1 MATDRLKIYN
11 GALLIC
17 GVRSI
22 ASLTVDEEARY
33 LLDDVWNDGG
43 VDHCL
48 SEGQW
53 RFAIRTQQIDYDAS
67 IQPDFGLRH
76 GFPKST
82 DWLLTS
88 AVCSD
93 EYFRTPLLNYTDESG
108 VLYADLDS
116 IYVKFV
122 SNDADYGGNLS
133 LWPPAFTYYVKC
145 YFASRI
151 ILQVSADESRH
162 NDLLGAGAHRGALD
176 KALLDARNRDAISE
190 PTRFAAMN
198 WWNRARRTRGRSNRW
213 DGGNPNSLIG

>member
-11 GALLIC
+11 GALLEC
-17 GVRSI
+17 GVRAI
-22 ASLTVDEEARY
+22 ASLSVDEESRY
-33 LLDDVWNDGG
+33 LLDNVWNDGG

-53 RFAIRTQQIDYDAS
+53 RFAIRTQKLDYDSS

-76 GFPKST
+76 GFNKST

-88 AVCSD
+88 AVCQD

-108 VLYADLDS
+108 ILYADLDQ
-116 IYVKFV
+116 IFVKFV
-122 SNDADYGGNLS
+122 SNDADYGMNFS
-133 LWPPAFTYYVKC
+133 IWTPAFTLYVKR

-151 ILQVSADESRH
+151 ILQISNDDSRH
-162 NDLLGAGAHRGALD
+162 TALLGSGTSRGLLD

-190 PTRFAAMN
+190 PTRFPAMN
-198 WWNRARRTRGRSNRW
+198 WWNRARRSRGYRQRG